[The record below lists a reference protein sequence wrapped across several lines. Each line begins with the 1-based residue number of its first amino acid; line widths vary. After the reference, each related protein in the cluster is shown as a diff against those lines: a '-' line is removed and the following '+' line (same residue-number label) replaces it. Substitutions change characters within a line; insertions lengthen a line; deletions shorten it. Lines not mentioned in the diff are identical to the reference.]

1 MENVHNS
8 FNKEY
13 SSGIVASEGIAM
25 GRAIVLANDVPYV
38 PKYIIQYNEIESELR
53 RLRHVVDKEKAN
65 LDQLYNRNDNK
76 ANELDLNYL
85 KAHKMLMDDPE
96 IHSEIEKQ
104 ISEQLL
110 NVEAIF
116 KNVMDSVIAD
126 FDNLEDGYLKERVY
140 DLKDI
145 RKKVLMS
152 LLGKQPHDLSSFDT
166 DVIIV
171 AYNLS
176 PSQTAEIDK
185 EHVKGLITE
194 IGGKTSHS
202 AILARALDIP
212 VIVGFS
218 KINEKINRDDFI
230 ILDAIH
236 KKIVVRPTDDV
247 IERYVSAKRVYD
259 RYINKAKWITP
270 LRAKTTDGTTINL
283 YANIEIKEELHNLEK
298 YGLDGIGLYRSE
310 YLFLGKDNFPT
321 EDEQFLSYKVAVEKM
336 VDKPVIIRTIDLG
349 GDKISI
355 SHKMIHEQNPFLG
368 WRSIRFCLDNK
379 AVFKTQLRA
388 LLRASVFGKLRIMI
402 PMISGMDELE
412 QTMEII
418 EETKADLRTE
428 KIDFN
433 EELKVGI
440 MMEVPS
446 AVMVAEHL
454 AKKVD
459 FFSIGTNDL
468 IQYTIAVDRNNEKVA
483 PLYKALHPA
492 VLKMIKLIVD
502 AANKQNIPVEICGEM
517 AGERM
522 FTVLLVGL
530 GLKSLSMT
538 PGNSYIV
545 KRNINNTSIDEAKK
559 FASEVLKL
567 SRISEIE
574 KYIKDYMNEFAKRF
588 MPKSNPEEIE
598 EWNF

>member
-1 MENVHNS
+1 MSDIHSS

-25 GRAIVLANDVPYV
+25 GKAIVLANDVPYV
-38 PKYIIQYNEIESELR
+38 PKYVIQSNEVESELR
-53 RLRHVVDKEKAN
+53 RLRNVIDKEKAS
-65 LDQLYNRNDNK
+65 LDALYNRSDNK
-76 ANELDLNYL
+76 SNELDLNYL

-96 IHSEIEKQ
+96 IHSEIEKK
-104 ISEQLL
+104 ISKQLL

-116 KNVMDSVIAD
+116 KTVMDEVISE
-126 FDNLEDGYLKERVY
+126 FDNLDDGYLKERVY

-152 LLGKQPHDLSSFDT
+152 LLGKQPHDLSHFDN

-218 KINEKINRDDFI
+218 KINEKINRDDFV

-236 KKIVVRPTDDV
+236 KKIIVRPTQDV
-247 IERYVSAKRVYD
+247 IERYVSAKQVYD

-270 LRAKTTDGTTINL
+270 LRAKTTDGVEVNL
-283 YANIEIKEELHNLEK
+283 YANIEIKEELFNLEK

-310 YLFLGKDNFPT
+310 YLFLDRANFPS
-321 EDEQFLSYKVAVEKM
+321 ENEQFLSYKNAVVKM

-355 SHKMIHEQNPFLG
+355 SHKTIHEQNPFLG
-368 WRSIRFCLDNK
+368 WRSIRFCLDNRE
-379 AVFKTQLRA
+379 VFKTQLRA
-388 LLRASVFGKLRIMI
+388 LFRASVYGKLRIMI
-402 PMISGMDELE
+402 PMISGLDELE
-412 QTMEII
+412 QAMAII
-418 EETKADLRTE
+418 DETKADLRNE
-428 KIDFN
+428 KINFN
-433 EELKVGI
+433 EEVKIGI

-446 AVMVAEHL
+446 AVMVADNL
-454 AKKVD
+454 AQKVD

-468 IQYTIAVDRNNEKVA
+468 IQYTIAVDRNNERVA
-483 PLYKALHPA
+483 PLYKAIHPA
-492 VLKMIKLIVD
+492 VLKMIKIIID
-502 AANKQNIPVEICGEM
+502 AANKYDIPVEMCGEM
-517 AGERM
+517 AGDRM
-522 FTVLLVGL
+522 FTVLLLGL
-530 GLKSLSMT
+530 GLKNLSMT
-538 PGNSYIV
+538 PSNSYII
-545 KRNINNTSIDEAKK
+545 KRNINNISIDEATK
-559 FASEVLKL
+559 FANKVLKM
-567 SRISEIE
+567 SKTSEIE
-574 KYIKDYMNEFAKRF
+574 NYIKEYMHSFAKKF
-588 MPKSNPEEIE
+588 MPNSSPEEWE
-598 EWNF
+598 F